1 MLDIYSKLKS
11 LEKLI
16 GNTPLVEITCI
27 YNDKEIKIYS
37 KLEYYNYTGSIKD
50 RMALHIIKKS
60 YENKELTPNDTI
72 IEATSGN
79 TGISFSS
86 IGTYLGHKVV
96 IYMPDWMSDER
107 KKLLRG
113 FGAEINLV
121 YKEDG
126 GFLKCIYITEE
137 IAKNNKNVFLP
148 KQFSNKYN
156 TEAHYCSTGP
166 EILNTL
172 KKHNLTP
179 SAFIAGVGTGGT
191 VMGIGTY
198 LKKHNYNIKIYPL
211 EPSNSPTLSTGTHV
225 NEHRIQGIVDEFIPP
240 ILDFSKVN
248 DVIAVDDGD
257 AILMAQKLSKTLGL
271 GVGISSGA
279 NFLGAIKAYE
289 LSEKKNPVIV
299 TVFADD
305 NKKYLSTDLCN
316 IEPVKDCYISKN
328 VELIN
333 LKTL

>member
-1 MLDIYSKLKS
+1 MLTIHSKLKS
-11 LEKLI
+11 LEKVI

-27 YNDKEIKIYS
+27 YNDREIKIYS

-50 RMALHIIKKS
+50 RMALHIMKKS
-60 YENKELTPNDTI
+60 YENKELKPNDII

-107 KKLLRG
+107 KKLLKS

-121 YKEDG
+121 SKEDG
-126 GFLKCIYITEE
+126 GFLKCISMTEE

-172 KKHNLTP
+172 KKYRMVV
-179 SAFIAGVGTGGT
+179 S
-191 VMGIGTY
+191 
-198 LKKHNYNIKIYPL
+198 
-211 EPSNSPTLSTGTHV
+211 
-225 NEHRIQGIVDEFIPP
+225 
-240 ILDFSKVN
+240 
-248 DVIAVDDGD
+248 
-257 AILMAQKLSKTLGL
+257 
-271 GVGISSGA
+271 
-279 NFLGAIKAYE
+279 
-289 LSEKKNPVIV
+289 
-299 TVFADD
+299 
-305 NKKYLSTDLCN
+305 
-316 IEPVKDCYISKN
+316 
-328 VELIN
+328 
-333 LKTL
+333 